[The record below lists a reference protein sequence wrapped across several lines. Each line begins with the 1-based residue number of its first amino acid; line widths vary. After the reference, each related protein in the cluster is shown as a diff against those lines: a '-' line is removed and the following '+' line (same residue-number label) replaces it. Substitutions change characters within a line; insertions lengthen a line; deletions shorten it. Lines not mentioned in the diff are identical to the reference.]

1 VCNCSGY
8 CAMWMKSPCYQCQTE
23 VHPTRILPPLKKDER
38 RSRNTHECA
47 APDCIGR
54 LRHGHVVQAPIGH
67 FRGLHPIGQ
76 PVGHRPNYIRGEQQH
91 CTTELL
97 LYCHLMEYHLEWKTT
112 KTTQATITTTTT
124 TTTTTEQQQ
133 QKDIKTG
140 YQDTG
145 IASMLVTHF

>member
-1 VCNCSGY
+1 
-8 CAMWMKSPCYQCQTE
+8 
-23 VHPTRILPPLKKDER
+23 
-38 RSRNTHECA
+38 
-47 APDCIGR
+47 
-54 LRHGHVVQAPIGH
+54 
-67 FRGLHPIGQ
+67 
-76 PVGHRPNYIRGEQQH
+76 
-91 CTTELL
+91 
-97 LYCHLMEYHLEWKTT
+97 MEYHLEWKTT